1 MVLALT
7 SDTLSQGR
15 LYDLASTIVAQ
26 KLAQV
31 NGVGE
36 VPVGGSSL
44 PAVRFNLIPGALSS
58 RGVSLAEVR
67 TTLTDAN
74 ANRPQGVVETATCH
88 LTINARDHTSP
99 ADHYRPLTCA
109 AHQRP

>member
-36 VPVGGSSL
+36 VTVGGSSL
-44 PAVRFNLIPGALSS
+44 PAVRVNLIPGALSS
-58 RGVSLAEVR
+58 RGVSLDEVR
-67 TTLTDAN
+67 TTLTEAN
-74 ANRPQGVVETATCH
+74 ANRPKGVIENDRYHWHIMASD
-88 LTINARDHTSP
+88 RSEEHTSE
-99 ADHYRPLTCA
+99 L
-109 AHQRP
+109 QSLM